1 MSSHRQIN
9 NLWAGVKKH
18 QQKGGDKMKYCKPEI
33 VRVGS
38 AVEVIQSGL
47 TKSSSGIDS
56 QGGEYTAPSAYQSDE

>member
-1 MSSHRQIN
+1 
-9 NLWAGVKKH
+9 
-18 QQKGGDKMKYCKPEI
+18 MKYCKPEI